1 MKGMTA
7 AVFHG
12 ARGTRPTWPGA
23 TVAARPAPPL
33 AAGIPSRAHMA
44 AIFFL
49 PVRAPHAL
57 RRRLIGHGPPPR
69 RKPRMAGPAYF
80 IETLSCGSPGAF
92 GPVGQ
97 RKGAGKMADSDRL
110 EAGVEAR
117 KEREDWERF
126 GARLGAIQENIER
139 VIQGK
144 PREVRLA
151 LVALV
156 AEGHVLIEDVPGV
169 GKTLLAKA
177 LARSI
182 DCSFRRIQFTPDLL
196 PTDVTGVNVFNQERG
211 DFEFKP
217 GAIFANLVLADE
229 INRASP
235 KTQSALLECME
246 ERQVTMDGVTY
257 QLGVPFMVIATQNP
271 IEHEGTYPLPEAQ
284 RDRFMLELA
293 IGYPTREAEVD
304 ILNTHGRNSRMVE
317 ISPVADSLKNYIVD
331 LVRATRDHADLAL
344 GASPRAALSM
354 LRASRAAAASGGRDY
369 VVPDDIKDLIT
380 PVLAHR
386 LIPSPEAQM
395 IGRTAADVLSDIVE
409 FVPIPI
415 RGRGQR

>member
-1 MKGMTA
+1 MDD
-7 AVFHG
+7 
-12 ARGTRPTWPGA
+12 
-23 TVAARPAPPL
+23 L
-33 AAGIPSRAHMA
+33 AATFDKIRA
-44 AIFFL
+44 
-49 PVRAPHAL
+49 
-57 RRRLIGHGPPPR
+57 
-69 RKPRMAGPAYF
+69 
-80 IETLSCGSPGAF
+80 
-92 GPVGQ
+92 
-97 RKGAGKMADSDRL
+97 
-110 EAGVEAR
+110 
-117 KEREDWERF
+117 
-126 GARLGAIQENIER
+126 NIER
-139 VIQGK
+139 VIEGK
-144 PREVRLA
+144 PEVVRLA
-151 LVALV
+151 LIALL

-169 GKTLLAKA
+169 GKTMLAKA

-182 DCSFRRIQFTPDLL
+182 DCSVRRVQFTPDLL
-196 PTDVTGVNVFNQERG
+196 PSDVTGVSVYSQERG

-217 GAIFANLVLADE
+217 GAIFANIVVGDE

-235 KTQSALLECME
+235 KTQAALLESME

-304 ILNTHGRNSRMVE
+304 ILNTHGQNSRLAD
-317 ISPVADSLKNYIVD
+317 ISPVADAPTVAKMIDNAKLVHVADSLKNYIVD
-331 LVRATRDHADLAL
+331 LVRATREHADLAL

-354 LRASRAAAASGGRDY
+354 LRAARSAAAASGRDY
-369 VVPDDIKDLIT
+369 IVPDDIKQLIS

-395 IGRTAADVLSDIVE
+395 IGRTAADVLDDIVE

-415 RGRGQR
+415 RGRGQA